1 MNPYNVNSRH
11 RPLALA
17 LERMADAV
25 LSTDE
30 PQGELFDQLLDKLV
44 EEGYLDYEDPDG
56 DMAVYRKL

>member
-1 MNPYNVNSRH
+1 MNPYNVNSKH

-25 LSTDE
+25 LSNDE

-44 EEGYLDYEDPDG
+44 EEGYLDYEDPDR

>member
-25 LSTDE
+25 LSKDE
-30 PQGELFDQLLDKLV
+30 PQGELFDQLLDRLV

>member
-25 LSTDE
+25 LSNDE